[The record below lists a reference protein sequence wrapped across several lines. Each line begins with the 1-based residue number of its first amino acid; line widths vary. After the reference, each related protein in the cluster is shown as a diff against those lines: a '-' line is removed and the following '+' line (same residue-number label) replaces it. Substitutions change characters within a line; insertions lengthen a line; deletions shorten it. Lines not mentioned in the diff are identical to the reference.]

1 MHTNQTVIQR
11 AIQLILLISLAPVH
25 TISIAKPSIKIDKAA
40 KAHHHAGHKKTASKA
55 KPKGS
60 SNTHSH
66 HPYSKAAHRST
77 PQQSRAKSVTAHQ
90 PATTNGGNRITA
102 QQHGAL
108 TLMKAD
114 HLLLGPGGHNP
125 AQPVEQRTY
134 LQQKQEQQLT
144 NIDLH
149 AVNQGIDL
157 LNKYYPGLGQV
168 TFQPVQQ
175 LLPTNPLIARQW
187 ANVPQDFS
195 QDQSFENDK
204 FPDLN
209 VQVESQVNSETQT
222 DKINQ
227 QRATGDDTA
236 IPLTDS
242 HSWFGIG
249 KYNDLYKNL
258 IRFIVNPDDQYIGGP
273 AQDQD
278 PGRRMCAIQSCHL
291 DARGA
296 RRIGEME
303 GFKGRP
309 YYDQTGKYIT
319 EYKKGATIGWGH
331 LIRDEEEFNKYKN
344 GITKEEATKLKQHEL
359 IQYEEI
365 VKEHINVPVTQDMY
379 NALVSRAYNGG
390 GRHAFKDQS
399 NGSKF
404 ITDYINSG
412 RELNFDNPDKD
423 TKLFIAAYQRLDTTQ
438 HRYMRGVEYRRERE
452 LDMMKHDYT
461 EHSTKEYQSRQLYGP
476 GSKNIRWTRVFK

>member
-1 MHTNQTVIQR
+1 MLV
-11 AIQLILLISLAPVH
+11 AMAE
-25 TISIAKPSIKIDKAA
+25 
-40 KAHHHAGHKKTASKA
+40 
-55 KPKGS
+55 
-60 SNTHSH
+60 
-66 HPYSKAAHRST
+66 
-77 PQQSRAKSVTAHQ
+77 
-90 PATTNGGNRITA
+90 
-102 QQHGAL
+102 
-108 TLMKAD
+108 
-114 HLLLGPGGHNP
+114 
-125 AQPVEQRTY
+125 QPVLVTPGTMQQNLLNPHNQIVPKEQEDG

-209 VQVESQVNSETQT
+209 VQVGSQVNSETQT

-227 QRATGDDTA
+227 QPATGDGTA
-236 IPLTDS
+236 IPLTDN

-258 IRFIVNPDDQYIGGP
+258 IRFIVNPDDQYIGP

-278 PGRRMCAIQSCHL
+278 PGRYVCYA
-291 DARGA
+291 DDPGA
-296 RRIGEME
+296 KRIGQME
-303 GFKGRP
+303 GGDFRARA

-319 EYKKGATIGWGH
+319 VYKKGATIGWGH
-331 LIRDEEEFNKYKN
+331 LIGSPEEFNKYKD
-344 GITKEEATKLKQHEL
+344 GITEQEAIRLKQQDLKEA
-359 IQYEEI
+359 EEK
-365 VKEHINVPVTQDMY
+365 VRKHIRVPITQDMC

-390 GRHAFKDQS
+390 EGAFTAQD
-399 NGSKF
+399 NGSRF
-404 ITDYINSG
+404 IADYINSG
-412 RELNFDNPDKD
+412 RKLNFDNPDKD
-423 TKLFIAAYQRLDTTQ
+423 TKLFIAAYQRLDTSQ
-438 HRYMRGVEYRRERE
+438 HHYMKGVEYRRERE

-476 GSKNIRWTRVFK
+476 GKKNTRWTRVFK

>member
-1 MHTNQTVIQR
+1 MLV
-11 AIQLILLISLAPVH
+11 AMAE
-25 TISIAKPSIKIDKAA
+25 
-40 KAHHHAGHKKTASKA
+40 
-55 KPKGS
+55 
-60 SNTHSH
+60 
-66 HPYSKAAHRST
+66 
-77 PQQSRAKSVTAHQ
+77 
-90 PATTNGGNRITA
+90 
-102 QQHGAL
+102 
-108 TLMKAD
+108 
-114 HLLLGPGGHNP
+114 
-125 AQPVEQRTY
+125 QPVLVTPGTMQQNLLNPHNQIVQTEQEDG

-204 FPDLN
+204 FPDPN

-227 QRATGDDTA
+227 QPATGDDTA
-236 IPLTDS
+236 IPLTDN

-258 IRFIVNPDDQYIGGP
+258 IRFIVNPDDQYIGP

-278 PGRRMCAIQSCHL
+278 PGRYA
-291 DARGA
+291 DAQGA
-296 RRIGEME
+296 KRIGQME
-303 GFKGRP
+303 GGNFRARI

-319 EYKKGATIGWGH
+319 VYKKGATIGWGH
-331 LIRDEEEFNKYKN
+331 LIGSPEEFNKYKD
-344 GITKEEATKLKQHEL
+344 GITEQEAIRLKQQDL
-359 IQYEEI
+359 KKAEEK
-365 VKEHINVPVTQDMY
+365 VRKHIKVPITQDMC

-390 GRHAFKDQS
+390 EGALTAQD

-404 ITDYINSG
+404 IADYINSG
-412 RELNFDNPDKD
+412 RKLNFDNPDKD

-476 GSKNIRWTRVFK
+476 GKKNTRWTRVFK

>member
-1 MHTNQTVIQR
+1 MLV
-11 AIQLILLISLAPVH
+11 AMAE
-25 TISIAKPSIKIDKAA
+25 
-40 KAHHHAGHKKTASKA
+40 
-55 KPKGS
+55 
-60 SNTHSH
+60 
-66 HPYSKAAHRST
+66 
-77 PQQSRAKSVTAHQ
+77 
-90 PATTNGGNRITA
+90 
-102 QQHGAL
+102 
-108 TLMKAD
+108 
-114 HLLLGPGGHNP
+114 
-125 AQPVEQRTY
+125 QPVLVTPGTMQQNLLNPHNQIVQTEQSEDG
-134 LQQKQEQQLT
+134 LQQKQEEQLS

-249 KYNDLYKNL
+249 KYNNLYKNL
-258 IRFIVNPDDQYIGGP
+258 IRFIVNPDDQYIGP

-278 PGRRMCAIQSCHL
+278 PGQYVCYA
-291 DARGA
+291 DDPGA
-296 RRIGEME
+296 KRIGQME
-303 GFKGRP
+303 GGDFRARI

-319 EYKKGATIGWGH
+319 VYKKGATIGWGH
-331 LIRDEEEFNKYKN
+331 LIKGRAEFEKYKD
-344 GITKEEATKLKQHEL
+344 GITEQEAIRLKQQDLKKAE
-359 IQYEEI
+359 II
-365 VKEHINVPVTQDMY
+365 VKRHIKAPITQDVC
-379 NALVSRAYNGG
+379 NTLVSRAYNGG
-390 GRHAFKDQS
+390 EGAFTFQD

-404 ITDYINSG
+404 VADYINSG
-412 RELNFDNPDKD
+412 RKLNFDNPDKD

-476 GSKNIRWTRVFK
+476 GKKNTRWTRVFK

>member
-1 MHTNQTVIQR
+1 MLV
-11 AIQLILLISLAPVH
+11 AMAE
-25 TISIAKPSIKIDKAA
+25 
-40 KAHHHAGHKKTASKA
+40 
-55 KPKGS
+55 
-60 SNTHSH
+60 
-66 HPYSKAAHRST
+66 
-77 PQQSRAKSVTAHQ
+77 
-90 PATTNGGNRITA
+90 
-102 QQHGAL
+102 
-108 TLMKAD
+108 
-114 HLLLGPGGHNP
+114 
-125 AQPVEQRTY
+125 QPVLVTPGTMQQNLLNPHNQIVPTEQEDG

-204 FPDLN
+204 FPDPN
-209 VQVESQVNSETQT
+209 VQAESQVNSETQT

-227 QRATGDDTA
+227 QPATGDDTA
-236 IPLTDS
+236 IPLTDN

-278 PGRRMCAIQSCHL
+278 PGRYVCYA
-291 DARGA
+291 DDPGA
-296 RRIGEME
+296 KRIGQME
-303 GFKGRP
+303 GGVFRARA

-319 EYKKGATIGWGH
+319 VYKEGATIGWGH
-331 LIRDEEEFNKYKN
+331 LIGSPEEFNKYKD
-344 GITKEEATKLKQHEL
+344 GITEQEAIRLKQQDLKEA
-359 IQYEEI
+359 EEK
-365 VKEHINVPVTQDMY
+365 VRKHIRVPITQDMC

-390 GRHAFKDQS
+390 EGALTAQD

-404 ITDYINSG
+404 VADYINSG
-412 RELNFDNPDKD
+412 RKLNFNNPDKD

-438 HRYMRGVEYRRERE
+438 NRYMRGVEYRRMKE
-452 LDMMKHDYT
+452 LDMMNHDYT
-461 EHSTKEYQSRQLYGP
+461 EHNTKEYQSRQLYGP
-476 GSKNIRWTRVFK
+476 GKKNKKWTRVFK

>member
-1 MHTNQTVIQR
+1 M
-11 AIQLILLISLAPVH
+11 AE
-25 TISIAKPSIKIDKAA
+25 
-40 KAHHHAGHKKTASKA
+40 
-55 KPKGS
+55 
-60 SNTHSH
+60 
-66 HPYSKAAHRST
+66 
-77 PQQSRAKSVTAHQ
+77 
-90 PATTNGGNRITA
+90 
-102 QQHGAL
+102 
-108 TLMKAD
+108 
-114 HLLLGPGGHNP
+114 
-125 AQPVEQRTY
+125 QPVLVTPGTMQQNLLNPHNQIVQTEQSEDG
-134 LQQKQEQQLT
+134 LQQKQEEQLS

-204 FPDLN
+204 FPDPN
-209 VQVESQVNSETQT
+209 VQAESQVNSETQT

-227 QRATGDDTA
+227 QRAASDDTA
-236 IPLTDS
+236 ILLTDNHN

-258 IRFIVNPDDQYIGGP
+258 IRFIVNPDDQYIGP

-278 PGRRMCAIQSCHL
+278 PGRYA
-291 DARGA
+291 DAQGA
-296 RRIGEME
+296 KRIGQME
-303 GFKGRP
+303 GGNFRARI

-319 EYKKGATIGWGH
+319 VYKKGATIGWGH
-331 LIRDEEEFNKYKN
+331 LIQDEEEFNRYKD
-344 GITKEEATKLKQHEL
+344 GITEQEAIRLKQQDL
-359 IQYEEI
+359 KKAEI
-365 VKEHINVPVTQDMY
+365 IVNKHITVPVTQDMY
-379 NALVSRAYNGG
+379 NALVSRACNGG
-390 GRHAFKDQS
+390 DGAFTFQD
-399 NGSKF
+399 NGSRF

-412 RELNFDNPDKD
+412 RKLNFDDPDED

-438 HRYMRGVEYRRERE
+438 NRYMRGVEYRRERE

-476 GSKNIRWTRVFK
+476 GKKNTRWTRVFK

>member
-1 MHTNQTVIQR
+1 
-11 AIQLILLISLAPVH
+11 
-25 TISIAKPSIKIDKAA
+25 
-40 KAHHHAGHKKTASKA
+40 
-55 KPKGS
+55 
-60 SNTHSH
+60 
-66 HPYSKAAHRST
+66 
-77 PQQSRAKSVTAHQ
+77 
-90 PATTNGGNRITA
+90 
-102 QQHGAL
+102 
-108 TLMKAD
+108 
-114 HLLLGPGGHNP
+114 
-125 AQPVEQRTY
+125 
-134 LQQKQEQQLT
+134 LQQKQEEQLS

-195 QDQSFENDK
+195 QDQSFEKDK
-204 FPDLN
+204 FPDPN
-209 VQVESQVNSETQT
+209 VQAESQVNSETQT

-227 QRATGDDTA
+227 QPATGDDTA
-236 IPLTDS
+236 IPLTDN

-249 KYNDLYKNL
+249 KYNSL
-258 IRFIVNPDDQYIGGP
+258 IRFIVNPDDQYIGP

-278 PGRRMCAIQSCHL
+278 PGRRAIEFCYP
-291 DARGA
+291 DAQGA
-296 RRIGEME
+296 KRIGQME
-303 GFKGRP
+303 GGDFRARI
-309 YYDQTGKYIT
+309 YYDKTGEYIT

-331 LIRDEEEFNKYKN
+331 LIGSPEEFNKYKD
-344 GITKEEATKLKQHEL
+344 GITEQEAIRLKQQDLKKAE
-359 IQYEEI
+359 II
-365 VKEHINVPVTQDMY
+365 VKKYIKAPVTQDMY

-390 GRHAFKDQS
+390 GKNAFKDQS
-399 NGSKF
+399 NGSEF
-404 ITDYINSG
+404 ITAYINSG

>member
-1 MHTNQTVIQR
+1 M
-11 AIQLILLISLAPVH
+11 AE
-25 TISIAKPSIKIDKAA
+25 
-40 KAHHHAGHKKTASKA
+40 
-55 KPKGS
+55 
-60 SNTHSH
+60 
-66 HPYSKAAHRST
+66 
-77 PQQSRAKSVTAHQ
+77 
-90 PATTNGGNRITA
+90 
-102 QQHGAL
+102 
-108 TLMKAD
+108 
-114 HLLLGPGGHNP
+114 
-125 AQPVEQRTY
+125 QPVLVTPGTMQQNLLNPHNQIVPTEQEDG
-134 LQQKQEQQLT
+134 LQQKQEEQLS

-227 QRATGDDTA
+227 QPATGNDTA
-236 IPLTDS
+236 IPLTDN

-249 KYNDLYKNL
+249 KYNNLYKNL
-258 IRFIVNPDDQYIGGP
+258 IRFIVNPDDQYIGP

-278 PGRRMCAIQSCHL
+278 PGRYVCYA
-291 DARGA
+291 DDPGA
-296 RRIGEME
+296 KRIGQME
-303 GFKGRP
+303 GGNFRARI

-319 EYKKGATIGWGH
+319 VYKKGATIGWGH
-331 LIRDEEEFNKYKN
+331 LIQDEEEFNRYKD
-344 GITKEEATKLKQHEL
+344 GITEQEGIRLRQKDLADAE
-359 IQYEEI
+359 II
-365 VKEHINVPVTQDMY
+365 VKKYIKVPVTQDMY
-379 NALVSRAYNGG
+379 NALVSRAYQGG
-390 GRHAFKDQS
+390 EGAFTFRD

-404 ITDYINSG
+404 IADYINSG
-412 RELNFDNPDKD
+412 RKLNFDDPDED

-438 HRYMRGVEYRRERE
+438 NRYMRGVEYRRERE

-476 GSKNIRWTRVFK
+476 GKKNTRWTRVFK

>member
-1 MHTNQTVIQR
+1 MICSTNT
-11 AIQLILLISLAPVH
+11 IL
-25 TISIAKPSIKIDKAA
+25 
-40 KAHHHAGHKKTASKA
+40 
-55 KPKGS
+55 
-60 SNTHSH
+60 
-66 HPYSKAAHRST
+66 
-77 PQQSRAKSVTAHQ
+77 
-90 PATTNGGNRITA
+90 
-102 QQHGAL
+102 
-108 TLMKAD
+108 
-114 HLLLGPGGHNP
+114 
-125 AQPVEQRTY
+125 
-134 LQQKQEQQLT
+134 
-144 NIDLH
+144 
-149 AVNQGIDL
+149 
-157 LNKYYPGLGQV
+157 GLGQV

-222 DKINQ
+222 NEINQ

-236 IPLTDS
+236 IPLTDN

-278 PGRRMCAIQSCHL
+278 PGRRAIEFCYP
-291 DARGA
+291 DAQGA
-296 RRIGEME
+296 KRIGQME
-303 GFKGRP
+303 GGSFGDFKARI
-309 YYDQTGKYIT
+309 YYDKTGEYIT
-319 EYKKGATIGWGH
+319 EYKEGATIGWGH
-331 LIRDEEEFNKYKN
+331 LIKSRAEFEKYKD
-344 GITKEEATKLKQHEL
+344 GITEREAIRLKQQDLKEADT
-359 IQYEEI
+359 I
-365 VKEHINVPVTQDMY
+365 VKQYIKAPVTQDMY

-412 RELNFDNPDKD
+412 RKLNFDNPDKD

-438 HRYMRGVEYRRERE
+438 HRYMRGVEYRRMRE

-461 EHSTKEYQSRQLYGP
+461 EHSTKEYHSRQLYGP
-476 GSKNIRWTRVFK
+476 GKKNKKWTRVFK

>member
-1 MHTNQTVIQR
+1 M
-11 AIQLILLISLAPVH
+11 
-25 TISIAKPSIKIDKAA
+25 
-40 KAHHHAGHKKTASKA
+40 
-55 KPKGS
+55 
-60 SNTHSH
+60 
-66 HPYSKAAHRST
+66 
-77 PQQSRAKSVTAHQ
+77 
-90 PATTNGGNRITA
+90 
-102 QQHGAL
+102 
-108 TLMKAD
+108 
-114 HLLLGPGGHNP
+114 
-125 AQPVEQRTY
+125 
-134 LQQKQEQQLT
+134 QQKQEQQLT

-227 QRATGDDTA
+227 QPATGDDTA
-236 IPLTDS
+236 IPLTDN

-249 KYNDLYKNL
+249 KYNNLYKNL
-258 IRFIVNPDDQYIGGP
+258 IRFIVNPDDQYIGP
-273 AQDQD
+273 AQNQD
-278 PGRRMCAIQSCHL
+278 PGQYVCYA
-291 DARGA
+291 DDPGA
-296 RRIGEME
+296 KRIGQME
-303 GFKGRP
+303 GGDFRARI
-309 YYDQTGKYIT
+309 YYDKTGKYIT

-331 LIRDEEEFNKYKN
+331 LIGSPEEFNKYKN
-344 GITKEEATKLKQHEL
+344 GITEREAIRLKQQDL
-359 IQYEEI
+359 KRAEER
-365 VKEHINVPVTQDMY
+365 VRKHIKVPITQDMC

-390 GRHAFKDQS
+390 EGALTAQD
-399 NGSKF
+399 NGSRF
-404 ITDYINSG
+404 IADYINSG
-412 RELNFDNPDKD
+412 RKLNFDNPDKD

-452 LDMMKHDYT
+452 LDMMKHDYK

-476 GSKNIRWTRVFK
+476 GKKNKKWTRVFK

>member
-1 MHTNQTVIQR
+1 M
-11 AIQLILLISLAPVH
+11 AE
-25 TISIAKPSIKIDKAA
+25 
-40 KAHHHAGHKKTASKA
+40 
-55 KPKGS
+55 
-60 SNTHSH
+60 
-66 HPYSKAAHRST
+66 
-77 PQQSRAKSVTAHQ
+77 
-90 PATTNGGNRITA
+90 
-102 QQHGAL
+102 
-108 TLMKAD
+108 
-114 HLLLGPGGHNP
+114 
-125 AQPVEQRTY
+125 QPVLVTPGTMQQNLLNPHNQIVQTEQEDG
-134 LQQKQEQQLT
+134 LQQKQEEQLS

-227 QRATGDDTA
+227 QPATGDDTA
-236 IPLTDS
+236 IPLTDN

-249 KYNDLYKNL
+249 KYNNLYKNL
-258 IRFIVNPDDQYIGGP
+258 IRFIVNPDDQYIGP
-273 AQDQD
+273 AQNQD
-278 PGRRMCAIQSCHL
+278 PGRRAIEFCYP
-291 DARGA
+291 DAQGA
-296 RRIGEME
+296 KRIGQME
-303 GFKGRP
+303 GRDFRARA
-309 YYDQTGKYIT
+309 YYDKTGKYIT
-319 EYKKGATIGWGH
+319 EYKEGATIGWGH
-331 LIRDEEEFNKYKN
+331 LIESRAEFEKYKD
-344 GITKEEATKLKQHEL
+344 GITEQEAIRLKQQDLKKAE
-359 IQYEEI
+359 II
-365 VKEHINVPVTQDMY
+365 VKRHIKVPVTQDMY
-379 NALVSRAYNGG
+379 NALVSRVYNGG
-390 GRHAFKDQS
+390 EGALTAQD

-404 ITDYINSG
+404 IADYINSG
-412 RELNFDNPDKD
+412 RKLNFDNPDKD

-452 LDMMKHDYT
+452 LDMMNHDYT

-476 GSKNIRWTRVFK
+476 GKKNTRWTRVFK